1 MFEKGVTSPGNST
14 SNHCLKLRRFN
25 FPLLVKVINNNVFIN
40 VFKCFAYVFIL
51 ILRESFN
58 NRFQD
63 DIQEGSTILIKK
75 TITQGFRLLTTSA
88 RRYFRRSLR
97 PTQEEERGLISL
109 TATGN
114 RAEISAY
121 MLNGIRK
128 HTGAGYIGKYSSS
141 VFVAVV
147 VVVFF

>member
-40 VFKCFAYVFIL
+40 DFKCFAYVFIL

-63 DIQEGSTILIKK
+63 DIQEGFTILIKK
-75 TITQGFRLLTTSA
+75 TRFSFVDDISQALFPPLSPSYPGGGA
-88 RRYFRRSLR
+88 RAYFPNS
-97 PTQEEERGLISL
+97 GW
-109 TATGN
+109 
-114 RAEISAY
+114 
-121 MLNGIRK
+121 
-128 HTGAGYIGKYSSS
+128 
-141 VFVAVV
+141 
-147 VVVFF
+147 